1 MKKFSSLFILLLII
15 GCSSP
20 KPYIP
25 PYEYSEN
32 QLAKLLYERAV
43 TYQNQGNYE
52 LAIIEFRHF
61 IDYYPKIYYADEAQ
75 LNIAKCYQALRQFN
89 EAINNYQ
96 ILPKKYKQSD
106 HKVEAIYRLGECY
119 QESNKLP
126 EATKSYLLI
135 IKEHS
140 TTDWAKKSKEKIAEL
155 ANKFPQSKWLKKLNK
170 TADKMYRKSQK
181 K

>member
-1 MKKFSSLFILLLII
+1 MKKFSVLFLLLFII
-15 GCSSP
+15 GCGGA

-25 PYEYSEN
+25 PYAYSEN
-32 QLAKLLYERAV
+32 QLAKLLYDRAV

-61 IDYYPKIYYADEAQ
+61 IDYYPKIYYAEEAQ
-75 LNIAKCYQALRQFN
+75 LNIAKCYQALGQFN

-106 HKVEAIYRLGECY
+106 HKVEAIYRIGECY
-119 QESNKLP
+119 QESNKIK
-126 EATKSYLLI
+126 EATQSYLSI
-135 IKEHS
+135 IMKHS
-140 TTDWAKKSKEKIAEL
+140 NTEWAKKSKEKIEEMAK
-155 ANKFPQSKWLKKLNK
+155 KFPQSKYLKKINR

>member
-1 MKKFSSLFILLLII
+1 MKKFSILFILILII
-15 GCSSP
+15 GCSSS

-32 QLAKLLYERAV
+32 QLAKLLYDRAI
-43 TYQNQGNYE
+43 TYQEQGNYD
-52 LAIIEFRHF
+52 LSIIEFRHF

-89 EAINNYQ
+89 EAINNYR
-96 ILPKKYKQSD
+96 ILLQRYKQSD

-119 QESNKLP
+119 QESNKLQQ
-126 EATKSYLLI
+126 ATKSYLLI
-135 IKEHS
+135 IKKYS
-140 TTDWAKKSKEKIAEL
+140 TTDWAKKSKEKIEEL
-155 ANKFPQSKWLKKLNK
+155 SNKFPRSKWLKKLNK
-170 TADKMYRKSQK
+170 TANKMYRKSQK

>member
-15 GCSSP
+15 GCSNP

-32 QLAKLLYERAV
+32 QLAKLLYDRAI
-43 TYQNQGNYE
+43 TYREQGNYE

-75 LNIAKCYQALRQFN
+75 LNIAKCYQALGQFN

-96 ILPKKYKQSD
+96 ILSKKYKQSD
-106 HKVEAIYRLGECY
+106 HKVEAVYHIGECY
-119 QESNKLP
+119 QASDKVKQSAE
-126 EATKSYLLI
+126 TYLSI
-135 IKEHS
+135 IKKHS
-140 TTDWAKKSKEKIAEL
+140 ETNWAKAAKEQIQEL
-155 ANKFPQSKWLKKLNK
+155 TNKFPQSKWLRKLNR